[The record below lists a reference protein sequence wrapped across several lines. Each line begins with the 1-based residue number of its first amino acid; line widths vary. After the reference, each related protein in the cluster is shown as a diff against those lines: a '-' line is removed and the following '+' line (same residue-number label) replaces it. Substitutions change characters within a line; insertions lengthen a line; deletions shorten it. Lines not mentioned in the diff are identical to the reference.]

1 MAGWPSADLTW
12 RKVAHWYPTR
22 SISVRCSFISND
34 THWYRRWCF
43 RERKET
49 SCCMLFALHYF
60 LEHLAGNARISTND
74 SAVPQT
80 FPIRSINFYY
90 WLAMVGSYCFHTVIG
105 CIPQPGGTSCYYQPR
120 FATKSPRREVMDGH
134 LATCET
140 NCSATNLDAMCIY
153 TWWSI
158 NHLNL

>member
-12 RKVAHWYPTR
+12 QKVAHWYPTR

-60 LEHLAGNARISTND
+60 LEHLAGIARISTND

-134 LATCET
+134 LRDKLQC
-140 NCSATNLDAMCIY
+140 NQPRCYVHIY
-153 TWWSI
+153 MMI